1 MNLQTIRDNLNQKK
15 GQANQIKSDL
25 KNAKQNFNRIQKEIS
40 YSEKA
45 QLIIQTVA
53 QQTQNELS
61 YRITE
66 PVSLAMTSVY
76 QNPYKMVADFQ
87 ITGKGN
93 TECHLGFERNGHIVK
108 PVDKFGG
115 STGGGPIDIGSFALR
130 IGSLC
135 LAIPRPRP
143 ILITDEPFRF
153 LDKEKVKKE
162 SDTTTMHMAGQFLR
176 SLSKPV
182 PKGLGLQIIMC
193 SHAKE
198 LIQYADRV
206 IRTKKDKNDISTV
219 EMI

>member
-1 MNLQTIRDNLNQKK
+1 MNLQSIRDNLNQKK

-25 KNAKQNFNRIQKEIS
+25 KNAEQSCEEIEKEIS

-45 QLIIQTVA
+45 QIIIQTVA
-53 QQTQNELS
+53 QKTQNELS

-66 PVSLAMTSVY
+66 PVSLALAAVY
-76 QNPYKMVADFQ
+76 ENPYKMVADFQ

-93 TECHLGFERNGHIVK
+93 TECHLGFERNGNIVK

-135 LAIPRPRP
+135 LAQPRPRP

-153 LDKEKVKKE
+153 LDKEKAKGSE
-162 SDTTTMHMAGQFLR
+162 ITTMHLAGQFLR
-176 SLSKPV
+176 ELTKPP
-182 PKGLGLQIIMC
+182 PKGLGLQIIMI

-198 LIQYADRV
+198 LMDAADRI
-206 IRTKKDKNDISTV
+206 IRTKKDLNDISTV
-219 EMI
+219 EVV